1 MADTAV
7 QETGQQCFHVAY
19 GPQRENVTSD
29 RRQGSVPSIHV
40 LWLTATY
47 AHMLGTELR
56 SPAGK
61 RHVLL
66 TTESSLDSQK

>member
-7 QETGQQCFHVAY
+7 QETVQQCFHVAY
-19 GPQRENVTSD
+19 GPQRENVASD
-29 RRQGSVPSIHV
+29 GGQGSVPRIHV

-56 SPAGK
+56 SPAGR

-66 TTESSLDSQK
+66 TTEPSLDPQK